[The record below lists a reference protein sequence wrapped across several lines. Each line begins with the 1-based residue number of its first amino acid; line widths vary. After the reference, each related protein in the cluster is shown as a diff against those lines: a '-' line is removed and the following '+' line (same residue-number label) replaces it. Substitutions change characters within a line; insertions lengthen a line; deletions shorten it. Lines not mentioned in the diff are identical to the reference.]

1 MNVIELGYNYRLKR
15 CDSMNWELE
24 HFHLPMLHGKPT
36 SDTPKWMKTGKFYQS
51 LSAAML
57 TVYGL
62 LLRNG
67 EEGTVQI
74 MDALCRAEKIERDLK
89 TVAVDLT
96 KLQ

>member
-24 HFHLPMLHGKPT
+24 HFHLPIRHGKPT

-51 LSAAML
+51 LSAALL

>member
-24 HFHLPMLHGKPT
+24 HHHLPMLHGKPT

-51 LSAAML
+51 LSAAL
-57 TVYGL
+57 LSVYEL

-67 EEGTVQI
+67 DDGAVQI
-74 MDALCRAEKIERDLK
+74 RNALIRAEKIERDLK
-89 TVAVDLT
+89 AVAVDLT